1 MYYCSTRIREGL
13 LNVAIQDNLVDAQL
27 EKSKMENGRSVIKT
41 KGAIILLVFFGL
53 FLAASLLIPSPMFP
67 GNVLCKL
74 VGGVTFENIRYFS
87 ALFNGI
93 VYGGTLWLLFIG
105 LSRRLT
111 QEKKTKTTKRA

>member
-1 MYYCSTRIREGL
+1 
-13 LNVAIQDNLVDAQL
+13 
-27 EKSKMENGRSVIKT
+27 MENGRSVIT
-41 KGAIILLVFFGL
+41 MKGAIILLVFFGL

-74 VGGVTFENIRYFS
+74 VGGVVFENIRYFS

-93 VYGGTLWLLFIG
+93 VYGGTLWLLFAG

-111 QEKKTKTTKRA
+111 QEKSTRTTKRA

>member
-1 MYYCSTRIREGL
+1 
-13 LNVAIQDNLVDAQL
+13 
-27 EKSKMENGRSVIKT
+27 MENGRSVIAM

-53 FLAASLLIPSPMFP
+53 FSAASLLIPSPMFP

-74 VGGVTFENIRYFS
+74 VGGVAFENIRYFS

-93 VYGGTLWLLFIG
+93 LYGGTLWLLFTG

-111 QEKKTKTTKRA
+111 QER